1 MHIHRYL
8 TLQRS
13 GLVALDFTEEIDS
26 SYGIDEEGLISEES
40 HVNDPE
46 SSLIIPTRDYE
57 HLCQQ
62 VKQERGEYANKDR
75 PAVWH
80 AQERSA
86 CA

>member
-13 GLVALDFTEEIDS
+13 GLVALDFTEEIGS

-62 VKQERGEYANKDR
+62 VNPLASGENYGIELYEDID
-75 PAVWH
+75 
-80 AQERSA
+80 
-86 CA
+86 

>member
-1 MHIHRYL
+1 MCIRGISEGSGIIIPFVRKEILPHISCLHIHRYL

-13 GLVALDFTEEIDS
+13 GLVTLDFTEEIDS

-57 HLCQQ
+57 H
-62 VKQERGEYANKDR
+62 V
-75 PAVWH
+75 
-80 AQERSA
+80 
-86 CA
+86 